1 MKAELSRQL
10 RGDEDVRPQAYKDSL
25 GFLTIGIGRLVD
37 DRKLGSGLRP
47 SEMDFMLANDIED
60 RTAAL
65 TKRLPW
71 LYLLDD
77 ARQGALLNMSFQLGV
92 EGLLGFKNT
101 LELVRKGQFSDASAN
116 MLLSLWARQTPNRAK
131 RIAEQMKT
139 GIWQY
144 AEGA

>member
-1 MKAELSRQL
+1 MNANLTRQL

-37 DRKLGSGLRP
+37 DRKPGSGLRP

-60 RTAAL
+60 RTAELA
-65 TKRLPW
+65 KRLPW

-77 ARQGALLNMSFQLGV
+77 ARKGALLNMSFQLGI

-101 LELVRKGQFSDASAN
+101 LELVRKGQFAEASQN
-116 MLLSLWARQTPNRAK
+116 MLQSLWARQTPNRAK
-131 RIAEQMKT
+131 RMAEQMKT
-139 GIWQY
+139 GVWQY
-144 AEGA
+144 AEGT

>member
-1 MKAELSRQL
+1 MNANLARQL
-10 RGDEDVRPQAYKDSL
+10 RGDEDVRPQVYKDSL
-25 GFLTIGIGRLVD
+25 GFFTIGIGRLVD
-37 DRKLGSGLRP
+37 DRKPGSGLRP

-77 ARQGALLNMSFQLGV
+77 ARKGALLNMSFQLGI

-101 LELVRKGQFSDASAN
+101 LELVRKGQFAEASKN
-116 MLLSLWARQTPNRAK
+116 MLLSLWAQQTPNRAK
-131 RIAEQMKT
+131 RMAEQMKT
-139 GIWQY
+139 GVWVF
-144 AEGA
+144 APGA

>member
-1 MKAELSRQL
+1 MNANLARQL
-10 RGDEDVRPQAYKDSL
+10 RGDEDVRPQVYKDSL
-25 GFLTIGIGRLVD
+25 GFFTIGIGRLVD
-37 DRKLGSGLRP
+37 DRKPGSGLRP

-77 ARQGALLNMSFQLGV
+77 ARKGALLNMSFQLGI

-101 LELVRKGQFSDASAN
+101 LELVRKGLFSEAAKN
-116 MLLSLWARQTPNRAK
+116 MLQSLWAQQTPNRAK
-131 RIAEQMKT
+131 RMAEQMKT
-139 GIWQY
+139 GVWQY
-144 AEGA
+144 TEGT